1 MNISGMD
8 TQDVLALLVDYYS
21 VSNTLRRRGL
31 DFKEADGVEEVAQS
45 SDAYYDHM
53 RSASYRKLLR
63 YIYSSSGAAETELL
77 KRFGDLTPEGLQ
89 EKVVQMI
96 EDEVVTRS
104 GGQLHPLSGKTYGA
118 SFEWFVAE
126 IFKREMSGIASF
138 GVKLLNLKTGGDY
151 DVISRL
157 DDVLVFVEC
166 KTGSIDSVSQSDVNL
181 FIARSEEIRPDFA
194 VFLLDRSGLT
204 EGFAAVCETA
214 DWQRWNL
221 QPCRPKCRRIS
232 GRGVFHQLSATKYV
246 VTGEGNLIS
255 NLKLMTNHYFTYI
268 KPYALLSPSQET
280 VATHYDQYEQ

>member
-31 DFKEADGVEEVAQS
+31 DFKEADRVEEVAQS
-45 SDAYYDHM
+45 SNAYYDHM

-63 YIYSSSGAAETELL
+63 YIYSSSGTTETKLL
-77 KRFGDLTPEGLQ
+77 ERFGDLTSVGLQ
-89 EKVVQMI
+89 EKLVQMI
-96 EDEVVTRS
+96 EDEVVTQS
-104 GGQLHPLSGKTYGA
+104 DGQLHPLSGKTYGA

-157 DDVLVFVEC
+157 DDVFVFVEC
-166 KTGSIDSVSQSDVNL
+166 KTGSIESVSQSDMSL

-204 EGFAAVCETA
+204 EGFAAMCEAA

-221 QPCRPKCRRIS
+221 QPCRPKRRRILQ
-232 GRGVFHQLSATKYV
+232 RGVFHQLSATKYV
-246 VTGEGNLIS
+246 VTGEGSLIN
-255 NLKLMTNHYFTYI
+255 NLKLTTNHYFTYI
-268 KPYALLSPSQET
+268 KPYALLASSQET
-280 VATHYDQYEQ
+280 VATHYDQYE